1 MYTASG
7 SSSPDGKN
15 QNEIKK
21 SHADVLD
28 RFTGQLTEED
38 LAYFRTW
45 DRLIDLEAD
54 ATNQSIAEAWLET
67 SAKRERSTGKC
78 ISALAYQPQPSQVD
92 GLPDE
97 NSVAF
102 IVFERS
108 PHATLR
114 TPLCSLNLQKGC
126 YVTCSTDATSLDAQS
141 FGRVSVLGVRSGRE
155 QAPFRHQMKIFRATV
170 DHIGEDKITIRTS
183 EGSVRRLNDLML
195 RYRQSSMKE
204 IDGTSSGEELEFRL
218 DVDNSFSQMGTLR
231 MNLIDLL
238 TKDKDTDDSKDDPKL
253 RMVWLQK
260 RYSRLRELVIRL
272 RAPVFDKSLEENM
285 FNPSARVRSL
295 PGCDPSDLVEEFTLF
310 MNKNQ
315 QSTCSKVVS
324 MRDYA
329 LIQGLPGTG
338 KTRSIVFVARML
350 AAQGKRVLITS
361 YTHSAVDN
369 CMLKLIESGVAGV
382 WADRPTPAVLRIGEK
397 SSVHPGVHSIL
408 ASNVAAEVESR
419 RSNSGMEP
427 SAESYRTVIGAAR
440 IVGIS
445 TLKIPKCPLLA
456 AEHFDVVI
464 VDEAGQITQPA
475 LLGAISAADAFVLV
489 GDHMQLPPLVASE
502 SALEGGKKKKTHA
515 FPIFQSND
523 LTCSL

>member
-15 QNEIKK
+15 QNEIMK

-28 RFTGQLTEED
+28 RFTGQLIEED
-38 LAYFRTW
+38 LEYFRAW

-78 ISALAYQPQPSQVD
+78 VSALAYQPQPSQAD
-92 GLPDE
+92 NLPDE
-97 NSVAF
+97 DSVAF
-102 IVFERS
+102 IIFERS

-114 TPLCSLNLQKGC
+114 TPLSSLNLQKGC

-141 FGRVSVLGVRSGRE
+141 FGRVSMSEARSGRE

-170 DHIGEDKITIRTS
+170 DHIDEEKITIRS
-183 EGSVRRLNDLML
+183 SGSSVARLNDLVI
-195 RYRQSSMKE
+195 RYRQSSLIE
-204 IDGTSSGEELEFRL
+204 INGSPTGKELEFRL

-238 TKDKDTDDSKDDPKL
+238 TKDKDTDESKDDPKL

-272 RAPVFDKSLEENM
+272 RAPVFDKSLEEHM
-285 FNPSARVRSL
+285 FNPPARVRSL
-295 PGCDPSDLVEEFTLF
+295 PGCDIADLVEEFTLS
-310 MNKNQ
+310 MNNNQ
-315 QSTCSKVVS
+315 RTACSKVVS

-369 CMLKLIESGVAGV
+369 CILKLIECGVANV
-382 WADRPTPAVLRIGEK
+382 FEERPTPAVLRIGEK

-408 ASNVAAEVESR
+408 ASKVATDVENRQGDSD
-419 RSNSGMEP
+419 MEP
-427 SAESYRTVIGAAR
+427 SAESYRKVISAAR

-475 LLGAISAADAFVLV
+475 LLGAIAAADAFVLV
-489 GDHMQLPPLVASE
+489 GDHLQLPPLVASE
-502 SALEGGKKKKTHA
+502 SALQGGKKSIYHVRP
-515 FPIFQSND
+515 FIF
-523 LTCSL
+523 